1 MAPVRRYLRIT
12 KYSVLECRIYVDNPA
27 LVQSWLLHPR
37 DPVLP
42 RVMESV
48 RPLVLPKLME
58 ERDRARRKGASKKN
72 KGAIRDELV
81 EKDFEVSLFLVET
94 NTRHS
99 LLYKH
104 RRARDKT
111 QTRLVSNSSKLT
123 GGETNDAPIDVDG
136 EADLGVE
143 LAEDGNDEDGD
154 DDIVLTAASAGVSRG
169 AGTGAQPPPP
179 NLLLEDSDDEEG
191 SGLKALQDIPDI
203 HEVETDDAGTQRR
216 SKRRR
221 NANNPVNVD
230 DSDDDDNVSLF
241 GGDGGGEGV
250 ISDDEFDDA
259 DDGQPPKKRSRVV
272 PVGDGD
278 VLGDGD
284 EGSRKKKKLAMD
296 VIYEGFAIYGRVLC
310 LVVKQRGAPPRSRSI
325 RSMLPPASATSST
338 AAAAEQTPAKPVGQ
352 AAMENWIA
360 STQIPMGEV
369 ADEL

>member
-58 ERDRARRKGASKKN
+58 ERDRARKKGTSKKN
-72 KGAIRDELV
+72 KGAIRDVLV

-123 GGETNDAPIDVDG
+123 GGGTNDAPIDVDVSD
-136 EADLGVE
+136 DL
-143 LAEDGNDEDGD
+143 
-154 DDIVLTAASAGVSRG
+154 VLTAESTGLPRATGASA
-169 AGTGAQPPPP
+169 PPPP
-179 NLLLEDSDDEEG
+179 PPPANLLVEDSDDEEG
-191 SGLKALQDIPDI
+191 SGPKALQAIPDI
-203 HEVETDDAGTQRR
+203 HEARPDGASTQRR

-221 NANNPVNVD
+221 NESRPVNVD
-230 DSDDDDNVSLF
+230 DSDDEDNGSLF
-241 GGDGGGEGV
+241 GSDGGDDGV
-250 ISDDEFDDA
+250 ISDDDDDDDDDNLDA
-259 DDGQPPKKRSRVV
+259 DDARPPKKRSRVV
-272 PVGDGD
+272 PVSEGDM
-278 VLGDGD
+278 VDGD

-310 LVVKQRGAPPRSRSI
+310 LVVKQRGAPPRGRSI
-325 RSMLPPASATSST
+325 RSMLPSPAAT
-338 AAAAEQTPAKPVGQ
+338 AATQTPGKPEGQ

-360 STQIPMGEV
+360 STQIPLGGG
-369 ADEL
+369 ADDA